1 MALMQASADVN
12 IGNNDSEDP
21 WTPLHIAA
29 HGGHEAI
36 VRELI
41 ERGADI
47 TTEIEYDGRAMGM
60 AASKGH
66 AAVVLAIGEAF
77 NKQLYLAV
85 QSGDEMAMYALVAAG
100 ADVNKAWTNVETL
113 LRIAA

>member
-1 MALMQASADVN
+1 
-12 IGNNDSEDP
+12 
-21 WTPLHIAA
+21 
-29 HGGHEAI
+29 
-36 VRELI
+36 
-41 ERGADI
+41 
-47 TTEIEYDGRAMGM
+47 M

-77 NKQLYLAV
+77 NEQLYLAV